1 MSALAVL
8 PVTAVVACA
17 RRKRGLV
24 GFVGGAASQL
34 QLGLEELGWWILW
47 SCMLNRTASQRGKK
61 GCCWF
66 VLTIEREKET
76 TPCDGENQIGEREQE
91 ACCFLRWMGAC
102 LLVDLSAIASREREW
117 ISARV
122 CC

>member
-1 MSALAVL
+1 
-8 PVTAVVACA
+8 VVDFVVMYVESNCIAERKEGLLLVCA
-17 RRKRGLV
+17 
-24 GFVGGAASQL
+24 
-34 QLGLEELGWWILW
+34 I
-47 SCMLNRTASQRGKK
+47 
-61 GCCWF
+61 

-102 LLVDLSAIASREREW
+102 LLVDLSAMASREREW